1 MRVGDITY
9 GVLKN
14 APTLSLLPMV
24 KVQVVLFVGVQF
36 AVQPAKEDPA
46 AGVAVSV
53 TVEFT
58 TKFPVHVDWEPQLNP
73 LGELVIVPSPAPSL
87 YTESVGELPTG
98 AVTMLIIAVAVISE
112 PVAVVANAVIALEV
126 PGGPTL
132 VTTPV

>member
-1 MRVGDITY
+1 
-9 GVLKN
+9 
-14 APTLSLLPMV
+14 MV

-87 YTESVGELPTG
+87 YTVSVGELPTG